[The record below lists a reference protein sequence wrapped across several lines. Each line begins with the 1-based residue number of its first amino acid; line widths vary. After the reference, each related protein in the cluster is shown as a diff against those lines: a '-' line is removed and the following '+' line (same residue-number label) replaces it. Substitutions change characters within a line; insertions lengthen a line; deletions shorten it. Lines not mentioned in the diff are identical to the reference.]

1 MTEEKV
7 QPEEMI
13 NNPEVKNDVLF
24 ADPEENNININSGTE
39 QTQTTNVT
47 IESEILNNTLRFM
60 VLRGKAWPSTHQA
73 FIHLSMLFMNPTWY
87 SENDLAT
94 KINDNFREA
103 PFTVDQTKKALRN
116 LSNLQVLE
124 TKQVK
129 GKTKYKLSTL
139 GNALIT
145 RDNILMEFL
154 GFRKDEQTQP
164 EQSNATAAAE
174 LEATTGA
181 TTPEPV
187 LDDDD
192 PKGGDYK
199 ADNTTNSESPST
211 N

>member
-181 TTPEPV
+181 ATPEPV